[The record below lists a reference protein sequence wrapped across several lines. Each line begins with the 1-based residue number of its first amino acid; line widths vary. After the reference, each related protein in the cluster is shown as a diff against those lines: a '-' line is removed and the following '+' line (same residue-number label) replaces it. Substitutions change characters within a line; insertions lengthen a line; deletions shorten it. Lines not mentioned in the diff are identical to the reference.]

1 MYDKSKWQ
9 FARTIPNHPLTPRP
23 NGYNQ
28 PLDTLSA
35 IMAPGYFPAYF
46 DATPGL
52 VLVND
57 SVTAISSTGINFGT
71 ITSVSPTVT
80 INWMF

>member
-9 FARTIPNHPLTPRP
+9 FARIIPNEPLTPRP
-23 NGYNQ
+23 NGYHQ
-28 PLDTLSA
+28 TLDTLAA
-35 IMAPGYFPAYF
+35 IMTPGYFPAYF

-57 SVTAISSTGINFGT
+57 TVTAISSAGINFGT
-71 ITSVSPTVT
+71 ITAVSPAVT
-80 INWMF
+80 INWLF